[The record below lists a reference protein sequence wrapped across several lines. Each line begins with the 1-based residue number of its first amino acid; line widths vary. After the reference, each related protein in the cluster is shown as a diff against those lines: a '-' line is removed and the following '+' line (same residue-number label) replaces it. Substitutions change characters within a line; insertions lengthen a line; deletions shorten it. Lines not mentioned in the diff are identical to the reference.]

1 MAAAGCPERRRHER
15 LSEPFFLRLRRVA
28 ETGEAFDL
36 LTVLENFSA
45 GGLYVRLPHRVDVGA
60 KLFAVVCFTV
70 RRVPEAS
77 WLQVAVRSRVVRTEV
92 YPDGRCG
99 AGVVFVRHRF
109 L

>member
-1 MAAAGCPERRRHER
+1 M
-15 LSEPFFLRLRRVA
+15 A
-28 ETGEAFDL
+28 ETGEAIDL

-60 KLFAVVCFTV
+60 KMFAVVCFTM

-77 WLQVAVRSRVVRTEV
+77 WLQVAVRGRVVHTELHS
-92 YPDGRCG
+92 DGRW
-99 AGVVFVRHRF
+99 GVGVQFTRHRF